1 MGEIENLMGKFEF
14 DTVIP
19 RRGTGSVK
27 WDVPERDGV
36 LPMWVA
42 DMDFRTAPAVIEA
55 LHRRVEHGIF
65 GYEKAPESCFR
76 AAQGW
81 FERRH
86 GWRLREGSTRYIS
99 GVVPALT
106 VLVRAL
112 TQRGEGVIIQPPCYN
127 CFFSAVRNNERK
139 LVENPLRLHPEEGR
153 YTMDFDELERLAADD
168 NNKLL
173 ILCNPHNPAG
183 RVWTREEL
191 LRAGEICLRHGVFV
205 LADEIHCELTR
216 PGIDYTPYATL
227 GEEFERRSVSCV
239 SPSKAF
245 NIAGTQLALIVAADE
260 EVLRRI
266 DRVMEVD
273 ESRDINVFGVEAVTA
288 AYSEGAEWLDELR
301 EYLNDNYLYLKEYFD
316 KTLPEFRVLPLEG
329 TYLVWVDC
337 RGAGLRGSEAAEY
350 LLEHHDVMVNGGA
363 MYGDDGFVRINIATP
378 RALLKEGL
386 RRIAAG
392 LRELRPLK

>member
-1 MGEIENLMGKFEF
+1 M
-14 DTVIP
+14 
-19 RRGTGSVK
+19 K
-27 WDVPERDGV
+27 WDVPASDRV

-55 LHRRVEHGIF
+55 LRRRVEHGIF

-112 TQRGEGVIIQPPCYN
+112 TREGEGVIIQPPCYN
-127 CFFSAVRNNERK
+127 CFFSAVRNNGRR
-139 LVENPLRLHPEEGR
+139 LVENPLRLSEGR
-153 YTMDFDELERLAADD
+153 YTIDFGELERLAADE

-191 LRAGEICLRHGVFV
+191 LRAGEICRRHGVFV

-227 GEEFERRSVSCV
+227 GEEFERESVSCV

-260 EVLRRI
+260 GVRAKI

-288 AYSEGAEWLDELR
+288 AYNEGAEWLDELR
-301 EYLNDNYLYLKEYFD
+301 EYLNGNYLCLKEYFGEH
-316 KTLPEFRVLPLEG
+316 LPDFPVLPLEG
-329 TYLVWVDC
+329 TYLVWLDC
-337 RGAGLRGSEAAEY
+337 RGRGLRGTEAAGY
-350 LLEHHDVMVNGGA
+350 LLERHDVMVNGGR
-363 MYGDDGFVRINIATP
+363 MYGDDDFIRINIATP
-378 RALLKEGL
+378 RTLLEEGL
-386 RRIAAG
+386 RRIARG
-392 LRELRPLK
+392 LRELRPLA

>member
-1 MGEIENLMGKFEF
+1 M
-14 DTVIP
+14 
-19 RRGTGSVK
+19 K
-27 WDVPERDGV
+27 WDVPASDRV

-55 LHRRVEHGIF
+55 LRRRVEHGIF

-112 TQRGEGVIIQPPCYN
+112 TREGEGVIIQPPCYN
-127 CFFSAVRNNERK
+127 CFFSAVRNNGRR
-139 LVENPLRLHPEEGR
+139 LVENPLRLSEGR
-153 YTMDFDELERLAADD
+153 YTIDFGELERLAADE

-191 LRAGEICLRHGVFV
+191 LRAGEICRRHGVFV

-227 GEEFERRSVSCV
+227 GEEFERESVSCV

-260 EVLRRI
+260 GIRAKI
-266 DRVMEVD
+266 DRVMEVN

-288 AYSEGAEWLDELR
+288 AYNEGAEWLDELR
-301 EYLNDNYLYLKEYFD
+301 EYLNDNYLCLKAYFGEH
-316 KTLPEFRVLPLEG
+316 LPDFPVLPLEG
-329 TYLVWVDC
+329 TYLVWLDC
-337 RGAGLRGSEAAEY
+337 RGRGLHGTEAAGY
-350 LLEHHDVMVNGGA
+350 LLEHHDVMVNGGK
-363 MYGDDGFVRINIATP
+363 MYGDDDFIRINIATP
-378 RALLKEGL
+378 RTLLEEGL
-386 RRIAAG
+386 RRIAKG
-392 LRELRPLK
+392 LRELRPLA

>member
-1 MGEIENLMGKFEF
+1 MGKFDF
-14 DTVIP
+14 DTVIG

-27 WDVPERDGV
+27 WDVPASDRV

-55 LHRRVEHGIF
+55 LRRRVEHGIF

-112 TQRGEGVIIQPPCYN
+112 TREGEGVIIQPPCYN
-127 CFFSAVRNNERK
+127 CFFSAVRNNGRRI
-139 LVENPLRLHPEEGR
+139 VENPLRLAEGR
-153 YTMDFDELERLAADD
+153 YTIDFGELERLAADE

-183 RVWTREEL
+183 RVWTRGEL
-191 LRAGEICLRHGVFV
+191 LRAGEICRRHGVFV

-227 GEEFERRSVSCV
+227 GEAFERESVSCV

-260 EVLRRI
+260 GVRAKI

-288 AYSEGAEWLDELR
+288 AYNEGAEWLDELR
-301 EYLNDNYLYLKEYFD
+301 EYLNGNYLCLKEYFGEH
-316 KTLPEFRVLPLEG
+316 LPDFPVLPLEG
-329 TYLVWVDC
+329 TYLVWLDC
-337 RGAGLRGSEAAEY
+337 RGRGLRGTEAAAY
-350 LLEHHDVMVNGGA
+350 LLERHDVMVNGGK
-363 MYGDDGFVRINIATP
+363 MYGDDDFIRINIATP
-378 RALLKEGL
+378 RTLLEEGL
-386 RRIAAG
+386 RRIARG
-392 LRELRPLK
+392 LRELRPLA